1 MSCWATAST
10 ALTHRATHS
19 RSKVG
24 QMKGLALRKTHGLT
38 SRNCDFTMENG
49 DFTINKW
56 DFTMERF
63 DLTKHNWH

>member
-1 MSCWATAST
+1 
-10 ALTHRATHS
+10 
-19 RSKVG
+19 
-24 QMKGLALRKTHGLT
+24 MKGLALRKTHGLT

-63 DLTKHNWH
+63 DLTKHNWHKIIKSRANSDLDNKQV